1 MPTVI
6 PEDAA
11 DRRRLAAELMRA
23 AEPDRHRVRL
33 VTAGGSAAFDVPDDV
48 FEQFVAAGGDA
59 EVDEQPAGSDGNPDT
74 GPGDSP
80 LPTGDFAPA
89 DPPVVSGE
97 PLVPVADGDAPT
109 DEAGPAEPAADDV
122 EVPERSGKTADWR
135 EFMRPQLGDKVD
147 DMNRAALI
155 AAYDERT
162 DNDA

>member
-11 DRRRLAAELMRA
+11 DRHRLAAELMRA

-33 VTAGGSAAFDVPDDV
+33 VTAGGSAAFDVPGDV

-59 EVDEQPAGSDGNPDT
+59 EVDEPPAGSDG
-74 GPGDSP
+74 
-80 LPTGDFAPA
+80 APA

-155 AAYDERT
+155 AAYDERN